1 MCFVLDIEFIVI
13 FGVVFM
19 FFVLEIGRT
28 RVRRERFLFKFI
40 NIRKRMSWDL
50 NLGSYDFKF
59 MVFLKLSYKDVR

>member
-19 FFVLEIGRT
+19 FFVLEIGRM